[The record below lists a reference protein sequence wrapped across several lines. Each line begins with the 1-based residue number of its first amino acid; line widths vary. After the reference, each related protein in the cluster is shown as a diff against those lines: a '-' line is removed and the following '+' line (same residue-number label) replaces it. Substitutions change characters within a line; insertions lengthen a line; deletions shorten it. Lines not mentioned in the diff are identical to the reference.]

1 MNKNPSFL
9 NLKKK
14 KKLKSI
20 CFPQPF
26 KYCVTWT
33 SAAAK

>member
-14 KKLKSI
+14 KFKSI